1 MTQPAPAPKLQ
12 RDKILDV
19 AQDLFAERGYAGIG
33 LAEVADGVG
42 LSKSSLFHHFP
53 SKAQLYTAVMARIM
67 THLESALVRALA
79 EGGTPTKR
87 LDRWVDTMIDL
98 MAENPTYPR
107 LLVRVLVE
115 DAELPSGLPDG
126 KIAEDTIQRVS
137 NTTLRLLREGMETGE
152 FRRASA
158 AYALQTLIG
167 ATVHPLATGR
177 FGDAL
182 IGRSMLAP
190 AEISRRKNET
200 KAFIHQGLVTRRGR
214 A

>member
-1 MTQPAPAPKLQ
+1 MTQPAPAPKPQ

-19 AQDLFAERGYAGIG
+19 AEDLFAERGYAGIG

-53 SKAQLYTAVMARIM
+53 SKAQLYTGVMARIL
-67 THLESALVRALA
+67 THLESELVRALA

-98 MAENPTYPR
+98 MAKRPAYPR
-107 LLVRVLVE
+107 LLLRVLVE

-126 KIAEDTIQRVS
+126 KVAGDTIQRIGAS
-137 NTTLRLLREGMETGE
+137 ALRLLREGMETGE

-158 AYALQTLIG
+158 AYTLQTLIA

-190 AEISRRKNET
+190 AEIRRRKSET
-200 KAFIHQGLVTRRGR
+200 RAFVHQGLVNL
-214 A
+214 